1 MSDDS
6 VETEE
11 LKITPLYDL
20 HIELGGHMAEFA
32 GYDMPLHFGNGLL
45 KEHLHTRTQ
54 AGLFDISHMGQI
66 RIRPKSGHMAD
77 AAEALERLVPAD
89 IAGLSVGQMRYCL
102 FTNSRGRILDDF
114 LVIHGGDHFLLVT
127 NSGRKSADE
136 AYLQQHISDECSIE
150 PLDRGLI
157 ALQGPEAE
165 VALSD
170 VAPRCAELRFREAAE
185 FEILGA
191 SCVVSRSGYTG
202 EDGFEISVPA
212 DRAREIAEALLEHEA
227 VAPIGLGARN
237 SLRLEAGLCLYGCDI
252 DETTTPVEAGLSWAI
267 AKCRRPGGTRP
278 AGFPGSDVIL
288 QQLENGTGRRRVG
301 LRPLGRTPLR
311 TGALLVAEE
320 EDELAVGNVTSG
332 GFGPSLG
339 GAPISMAYVD
349 ASFAVPGAGVVA
361 EVRGQFLPAMVVELP
376 FVAPHYRRGNG
387 NSLRSK

>member
-1 MSDDS
+1 MSDDLA
-6 VETEE
+6 ETEE
-11 LKITPLYDL
+11 LKNTPLHDL
-20 HIELGGHMAEFA
+20 HVELGGHMTEFA
-32 GYDMPLHFGNGLL
+32 GYDLPLHFREGLL

-66 RIRPKSGHMAD
+66 RIRPRSGNIAD

-89 IAGLSVGQMRYCL
+89 VAGLAPGQMRYCL
-102 FTNSRGRILDDF
+102 FTNARGRILDDF
-114 LVIHGGDHFLLVT
+114 LVIHGGDHLLLVT
-127 NSGRKSADE
+127 NSGRKKADE
-136 AYLQQHISDECSIE
+136 AYLQEHISDACMIE

-165 VALSD
+165 AALSNL
-170 VAPRCAELRFREAAE
+170 APRCAELRFREAAE

-191 SCVVSRSGYTG
+191 SCVVARSGYTG

-212 DRAREIAEALLEHEA
+212 DKACEIAEALLEHEA
-227 VAPIGLGARN
+227 VAPVGLSARN

-267 AKCRRPGGTRP
+267 AKCRRPGGARA

-339 GAPISMAYVD
+339 GAPISMAYLD
-349 ASFAVPGAGVVA
+349 ASHAVPGAEVVA

-376 FVAPHYRRGNG
+376 FVAPHYRRANGNG
-387 NSLRSK
+387 LRSK